1 MMDKTVLRN
10 IRNFISEESGKG
22 KNISIYHYSDDD
34 INYLRNNG
42 VRIQLDDFR
51 DVVLQEEIGLEL
63 GGTDKKSFLLIYP
76 LKEENVIEDG
86 KITLIGKEMNTYQN
100 LTIDF
105 GLFILI
111 GINQIP
117 EKDLENLSSFNFI
130 SNSIE
135 GFSMRSIPRRFWCR
149 ISSDLLNK
157 GFSFQFLGNAIYYL
171 YKKKFKDFINSVE
184 VLFICSHSDSIEKF
198 IKISA
203 EFTLKLKEKWLEKIE
218 NWKKRIDC
226 DYEWGCEICP
236 YQVECY
242 EIKKV
247 LTAREKKE

>member
-1 MMDKTVLRN
+1 MDKNILRN
-10 IRNFISEESGKG
+10 IRNFINEEAERG
-22 KNISIYHYSDDD
+22 KNVSIHHYPDHD
-34 INYLRNNG
+34 IEYFRNFDIK
-42 VRIQLDDFR
+42 IQLNEFK
-51 DVVLQEEIGLEL
+51 DVVLQEETGLEL
-63 GGTDKKSFLLIYP
+63 GGTNKKSFLLIYP
-76 LKEENVIEDG
+76 LKEEKLIEDG
-86 KITLIGKEMNTYQN
+86 KITLIGKEMNTFQN
-100 LTIDF
+100 LTVDF
-105 GLFILI
+105 GIFILI
-111 GINQIP
+111 GINEVP
-117 EKDLENLSSFNFI
+117 EKELENLSSFTFI

-135 GFSMRSIPRRFWCR
+135 GFSIRSIPRRFWCR

-157 GFSFQFLGNAIYYL
+157 GFSFQFFGNAICYL
-171 YKKKFKDFINSVE
+171 YKKKFKDFINSIE

-203 EFTLKLKEKWLEKIE
+203 EFTLKLKEKWLKKIE
-218 NWKKRIDC
+218 SWKKRIDC